1 MTIAERWLLPDGMED
16 VLPAEA
22 ARVEHL
28 RRMLLD
34 LWRVHGYQQVAPP
47 PAEFLES
54 LITGTSRDL
63 DLQTFK
69 LIDQLTG
76 RQLGLS
82 TDVTQQVARID
93 AHANPSSGPAR
104 YSYCKSVLRTRPTAA
119 NNQRAVQQIGCELF
133 GSQALNADK
142 EIIGLLLT
150 TLEKANSKTL
160 TLDLGHMGVQRALL
174 AQAQLDSDEV
184 KVLTDMLR
192 RRALPELAKWR
203 ADKTGAAAM
212 LASLDRLSGGVE
224 VIAKAQE
231 ALAPYGDSIAT
242 ALADLADIV
251 AFVQAQWPDINIHI
265 DLAEVRGWAYHTGLM
280 FSVFA
285 PAVGRPIAEGGRY
298 DATGQVF
305 GKARP
310 ATGFTIDLRG
320 LVCTSTV
327 DVNGQRIFADQNVPA
342 NVVAQWRAE
351 GYVVVQ
357 ALADESAAVA
367 GCTEEL
373 VQVSGEW
380 RALPVD
386 EARDN

>member
-69 LIDQLTG
+69 LIDQLSG

-93 AHANPSSGPAR
+93 AHANPSPGPAR
-104 YSYCKSVLRTRPTAA
+104 YSYCKSVLRTRPSAA

-133 GSQALNADK
+133 GSAALNADK

-150 TLEKANSKTL
+150 TLEQANSCDL

-174 AQAQLDSDEV
+174 AQADLDSEAV
-184 KVLTDMLR
+184 KTLTDMLR
-192 RRALPELAKWR
+192 RRALPELAQWR
-203 ADKTGAAAM
+203 QGKAGASAM
-212 LASLDRLSGGVE
+212 LASLDKLSGGVD
-224 VIAKAQE
+224 VIANAQHV
-231 ALAPYGDSIAT
+231 LAEFGDDIAQ
-242 ALADLADIV
+242 ALADLQSIIE
-251 AFVQAQWPDINIHI
+251 FVQAHWPAVNIHI

-285 PAVGRPIAEGGRY
+285 PGVGRPIAEGGRY

-320 LVCTSTV
+320 LVSTSSIV
-327 DVNGQRIFADQNVPA
+327 VSGERIFAAHNVPA
-342 NVVAQWRAE
+342 EVVAQWRAD
-351 GYVVVQ
+351 GKVVVQ
-357 ALADESAAVA
+357 ALADENASLA
-367 GCTEEL
+367 GCTSEL

>member
-22 ARVEHL
+22 ARVEYL

-93 AHANPSSGPAR
+93 AHANPTPGPAR

-133 GSQALNADK
+133 GSPVLNADK

-150 TLEKANSKTL
+150 TLEQAESHSL

-174 AQAQLDSDEV
+174 AQADLNSEEV
-184 KVLTDMLR
+184 KELTDMLR

-203 ADKTGAAAM
+203 EGRSGAAAM
-212 LASLDRLSGGVE
+212 LASLDRLSGGSE
-224 VIAKAQE
+224 VIAQAKVR
-231 ALAPYGDSIAT
+231 LAEFGDDIAN
-242 ALADLADIV
+242 ALADLGEIIAYV
-251 AFVQAQWPDINIHI
+251 EQRWPSVNIHI

-285 PAVGRPIAEGGRY
+285 PAIGRPIAEGGRY

-320 LVCTSTV
+320 LVSTSPVTV
-327 DVNGQRIFADQNVPA
+327 AGERIFAAHDVPED
-342 NVVAQWRAE
+342 VVAQWRAR
-351 GYVVVQ
+351 GNVVVQ
-357 ALADESAAVA
+357 ALSDETAVLA
-367 GCTEEL
+367 GCTSEL

-380 RALPVD
+380 RALSVD